1 MNAAILGK
9 KIGMTRVFADDGS
22 SIPVTVVEAGPCPI
36 LQVKTKE
43 TDGYEAVQLGF
54 ENARPSRST
63 RPQVGHAKKASTV
76 PQKFIR
82 EIRLGDPT
90 DRKAGDTVTVEIFE
104 ELGVK
109 LVDVVGTSIGKGF
122 QGVMKRHNFGGQ
134 PGSHGT
140 ERKHR
145 SPGGIGSSGNR
156 GLGRCI
162 KKGKRMAGH
171 MGHERCTARNQQLV
185 GVDKDRNLLLIQ
197 GTVPGPRNGYVIVS
211 KAKTKG

>member
-9 KIGMTRVFADDGS
+9 KIGMTRVFTEDGTS
-22 SIPVTVVEAGPCPI
+22 VPVTVVQAGPCPI

-54 ENARPSRST
+54 DSARPARST
-63 RPQVGHAKKASTV
+63 RPQIGHTRKASAV
-76 PQKFIR
+76 PQKFVR
-82 EIRLGDPT
+82 EIRLIDAT
-90 DRKAGDTVTVEIFE
+90 DKKAGETVTVEIFE
-104 ELGVK
+104 QMGVK
-109 LVDVVGTSIGKGF
+109 YVDVVGTSIGKGF

-145 SPGGIGSSGNR
+145 SAGGIGSSGNR
-156 GLGRCI
+156 GHGRCI

-171 MGHERCTARNQQLV
+171 MGHERCTVRNQHLV
-185 GVDKDRNLLLIQ
+185 GIDKDRNLLLIQ
-197 GTVPGPRNGYVIVS
+197 GAVPGPKNGYLIVS